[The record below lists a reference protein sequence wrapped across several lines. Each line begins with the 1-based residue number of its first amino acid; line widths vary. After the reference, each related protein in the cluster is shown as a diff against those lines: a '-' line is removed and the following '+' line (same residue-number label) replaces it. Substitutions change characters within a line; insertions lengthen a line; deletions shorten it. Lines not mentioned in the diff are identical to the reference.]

1 MSVMTYLYFT
11 ITPLGQIRYILV
23 VIVKGVTVQEADLR
37 LRSVVFK
44 TPAKRIQD
52 FYSTALNIVEF
63 GMLNAFGA
71 LLNDGC

>member
-1 MSVMTYLYFT
+1 M
-11 ITPLGQIRYILV
+11 
-23 VIVKGVTVQEADLR
+23 QEAYFR

-52 FYSTALNIVEF
+52 FYSTALDIGEF

>member
-1 MSVMTYLYFT
+1 
-11 ITPLGQIRYILV
+11 
-23 VIVKGVTVQEADLR
+23 VQEAYFR

-52 FYSTALNIVEF
+52 FYSTALDIVEF